1 MEWKEVR
8 RTEVTHRTTEN
19 QSYILPWEFGSER
32 RYRKLTHQA
41 ISFQLEVLM
50 VYFIYCP
57 IRSVASKILQYQVEG
72 KSEAWW

>member
-32 RYRKLTHQA
+32 EKKKCWWLVTVFKL
-41 ISFQLEVLM
+41 E
-50 VYFIYCP
+50 
-57 IRSVASKILQYQVEG
+57 RRESKV
-72 KSEAWW
+72 